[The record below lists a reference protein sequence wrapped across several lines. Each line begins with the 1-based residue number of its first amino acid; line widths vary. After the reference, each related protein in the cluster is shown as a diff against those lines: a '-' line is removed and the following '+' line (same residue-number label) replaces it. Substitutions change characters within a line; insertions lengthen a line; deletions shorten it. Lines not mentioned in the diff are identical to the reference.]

1 MGVLE
6 KLRIGPESEEESGSE
21 FDPESGTEF
30 EPEYDY
36 ESSPHLDP
44 PPGTPVAREK
54 EPTRTKL
61 AQVRDAAPRVTKKM
75 RDDAEAEVRS
85 IVEIIALAWG
95 WQAPPCG
102 DALEA
107 AAPKFAEKLTKI
119 LARNPRWL
127 QKVRDG
133 GLIADIIACAGTL
146 GPVARVAYEHYSQPR
161 EGGAY
166 RGPGVE
172 FDPNQFQPYDG
183 SGFSRAG

>member
-6 KLRIGPESEEESGSE
+6 KLRIGPESEEEYPSE
-21 FDPESGTEF
+21 FDTESGVEF
-30 EPEYDY
+30 ETEYDY
-36 ESSPHLDP
+36 ESNKTLDP
-44 PPGTPVAREK
+44 PPGQPVAREP
-54 EPTRTKL
+54 ERPRSRL
-61 AQVRDAAPRVTKKM
+61 AQVKDAAPRVTKKM
-75 RDDAEAEVRS
+75 REDAQAEVES

-102 DALEA
+102 EALEA